1 MDSCSHLKGSS
12 DGDVGGGGDVVFG
25 GAGDVGDGVLL
36 LGLGYC
42 WVMVVVVTFLLVVVV
57 KECFCRDGGK
67 ELY

>member
-1 MDSCSHLKGSS
+1 MEGSS
-12 DGDVGGGGDVVFG
+12 DADVGGGGDIFG
-25 GAGDVGDGVLL
+25 GDGDVGDGVLL

-42 WVMVVVVTFLLVVVV
+42 WVVVVVVVTFLLVVV